1 MDQLTQLLLEVSHA
15 LARKHDLSPY
25 KDHKLLCHN
34 GWFLLFLKLK
44 TFWVAPPAYGFLPYM
59 LCCGL
64 PLSLTSC
71 DSPFVLVSAW
81 WPIVTVPNLMQH
93 EWQICLSGAV
103 ICVFT
108 QTVSHSQCAHI
119 LHTATGTFLISYRVC
134 SGKFCNF
141 ALNRHFAV
149 CFSICVWYFVFVFW
163 YFLVLI
169 GEGGGEND
177 FLFSTLK

>member
-1 MDQLTQLLLEVSHA
+1 MDQLTQLILEVSHA
-15 LARKHDLSPY
+15 LAQKHDFSPY

-34 GWFLLFLKLK
+34 GWFLLQKLK
-44 TFWVAPPAYGFLPYM
+44 TFWVAPPTYGFLPYM

-134 SGKFCNF
+134 SGKMLHFQI
-141 ALNRHFAV
+141 RHFEVYIVFNWHVIFCV
-149 CFSICVWYFVFVFW
+149 C
-163 YFLVLI
+163 VLI
-169 GEGGGEND
+169 FCVVE
-177 FLFSTLK
+177 